1 MQVASGA
8 AKPSAVIL
16 HDGSEELGR
25 RRTQSVAGPV
35 LVLRTGPGAA
45 DAQSLARAP
54 ARAPAS
60 TAARRMVEDP
70 GCSLTVNGQVHPF
83 SACWSVRPS
92 LGHFVVYTS
101 LERDNRGR
109 AVLRMGLE
117 AQPHGGWAA
126 FGLSHT
132 RSMEGGEVAVVATD
146 DRVPSGAT
154 ISKFTLFAPLAQRIN
169 AANGSFSVPGA
180 AAERLPG
187 GLGVIWW
194 V

>member
-25 RRTQSVAGPV
+25 RRTQSAAGPV

-70 GCSLTVNGQVHPF
+70 GCSLTVTGQVHPF

-101 LERDNRGR
+101 LERDDRGR

-187 GLGVIWW
+187 GLGV
-194 V
+194 